1 MWRAKGLTL
10 ATFICYEA
18 IQPETVAAIA
28 GDRRPDLLVNLTND
42 SWYGNGWEPHQHL
55 NFSRFRAV
63 EHRAPLVRAT
73 NTGISAFI
81 SATGEVLE
89 SLPYDTAGELVRDVP
104 IVARGRTPYSR
115 VAGWSRVA
123 LFAAALVVLV
133 LRRLATK
140 RSQRSTN
147 PSNQRSTAS

>member
-1 MWRAKGLTL
+1 MSPGTVDQPPLVWRAKGLSI

-18 IQPETVAAIA
+18 IQPETVAALA

-55 NFSRFRAV
+55 NFSRFRAI

-73 NTGISAFI
+73 NTGISAFV

-89 SLPYDTAGELVRDVP
+89 SLPYDEAGVLVRDVP
-104 IVARGRTPYSR
+104 IVDRGRTLYSR
-115 VAGWSRVA
+115 FAGWSRV
-123 LFAAALVVLV
+123 LLISAAFVVLV
-133 LRRLATK
+133 LRRF
-140 RSQRSTN
+140 
-147 PSNQRSTAS
+147 ASRLVPR